1 MGLKL
6 LYGIMLIALFINEG
20 KNDCQYFIQ
29 SHALQVIAPIL
40 FDEQRVSNIVSSITY
55 DGENTWW
62 KQTFCGKHIVFD
74 PGND

>member
-1 MGLKL
+1 
-6 LYGIMLIALFINEG
+6 MLVFYIV
-20 KNDCQYFIQ
+20 
-29 SHALQVIAPIL
+29 ALQVIAPIL

-62 KQTFCGKHIVFD
+62 KQTVCGKHIVFD